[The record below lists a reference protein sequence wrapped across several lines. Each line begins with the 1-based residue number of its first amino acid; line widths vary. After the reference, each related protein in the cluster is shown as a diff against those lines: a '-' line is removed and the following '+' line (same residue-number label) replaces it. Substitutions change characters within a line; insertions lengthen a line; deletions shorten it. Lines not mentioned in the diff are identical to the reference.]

1 MNVENII
8 KCTHG
13 EQENP
18 VSSVTFE
25 RSPIPSEL
33 FFPIYLILLS
43 RWGLRR
49 WLIWSGD

>member
-13 EQENP
+13 GQENL

-25 RSPIPSEL
+25 RSPIPQEL
-33 FFPIYLILLS
+33 FSPIYLILLS
-43 RWGLRR
+43 RWELGR
-49 WLIWSGD
+49 WCGW